1 MASIPLTRIEGRLRC
16 GETLRYH
23 TSLGGLIRRQDV
35 AQHVYNLI
43 WLATTFYHDGPPS
56 ALLLHLLGHD
66 AGERFTGDI
75 PGNFKR
81 RLEKDSQDDID
92 SVEASLLRERVDYAS
107 PPLSGFE
114 MAVADFVD
122 KLEGLLFCRRELLMG
137 NKLARPIFDNYR
149 AYTSN
154 AFATLARLHDDRPD
168 FDLISARAIV
178 VELEEME

>member
-1 MASIPLTRIEGRLRC
+1 MGSLSLALVEGRLRC

-43 WLATTFYHDGPPS
+43 WLATTFYRDEPPG

-81 RLEKDSQDDID
+81 RLDAHSQGNID
-92 SVEASLLRERVDYAS
+92 NVEAELLRERVDYVP

-114 MAVADFVD
+114 AAVADFVD
-122 KLEGLLFCRRELLMG
+122 KLEGLLFCRRERLMG
-137 NKLARPIFDNYR
+137 NKLVDPIFENYL
-149 AYTSN
+149 AYTGN
-154 AFATLARLHDDRPD
+154 AFAKLARLHDDRPN
-168 FDLISARAIV
+168 FDLGAARAILA
-178 VELEEME
+178 ELREME

>member
-1 MASIPLTRIEGRLRC
+1 MTISLTRLEGRLRC

-43 WLATTFYHDGPPS
+43 WLATTFYRDEPPG
-56 ALLLHLLGHD
+56 ALLRHLLSHD

-81 RLEKDSQDDID
+81 RLGAASQEDIGN
-92 SVEASLLRERVDYAS
+92 VEAMLLSERVGYVS
-107 PPLSGFE
+107 PPLSRFE

-149 AYTSN
+149 AYTN
-154 AFATLARLHDDRPD
+154 AALATLGRLHDDRPEFD
-168 FDLISARAIV
+168 FVSARAIV
-178 VELEEME
+178 IEAEETE